1 MSLYQLHRAIF
12 DFMRA
17 GEVKSGAA
25 PDFDV
30 NRYDLTDEERKAFD
44 SKDIAA
50 LYHLG
55 LHPVLLN
62 GYCRAVGYGRD
73 DYRSILGAH
82 VVPETRTGRWHKNRL
97 LSRLMSPAIKL
108 TAKANYPQAGT
119 AAQVCGAGLV

>member
-12 DFMRA
+12 DYMRA

-25 PDFDV
+25 PDFDI
-30 NRYDLTDEERKAFD
+30 NRYDLDDEERKAFD
-44 SKDIAA
+44 AKDIAA

-73 DYRSILGAH
+73 DYRAILGAH
-82 VVPETRTGRWHKNRL
+82 VVPETRTGRWHKDRL
-97 LSRLMSPAIKL
+97 LSKDGRPREGRVRLYL
-108 TAKANYPQAGT
+108 EVTR
-119 AAQVCGAGLV
+119 